1 MSTPNFFDLNYQYA
15 MLAHH
20 VSKFLD
26 ERHTYDAGMEEGGTH
41 WQCFNFVTNQFG
53 SCRRENN
60 DDDTYYY
67 RITDDDLEP
76 MKKRLALI
84 KVLEESK
91 DKEVRYSIDPT
102 NGCYN
107 REP

>member
-15 MLAHH
+15 MLANH

-26 ERHTYDAGMEEGGTH
+26 ERHTYD
-41 WQCFNFVTNQFG
+41 
-53 SCRRENN
+53 NN

-102 NGCYN
+102 NGGYN